1 MSRYEHV
8 DTRLELAILLSEL
21 RCCFGGR
28 LVFDLK
34 LSDLVREVSYRIFK
48 LGLSMCGRN
57 LRNRRSGAV
66 VLDSLV
72 QGLASRLKL
81 GNANRSNSSGCQI
94 LDHPQFFLAKPPV
107 IEHTDQAD
115 GTGRASQRIERI
127 RIGIGMGIASLEPK
141 ENVAGVSRITEG
153 GGAAAG
159 Y

>member
-8 DTRLELAILLSEL
+8 DPRLELAILFSEL
-21 RCCFGGR
+21 HCGFGGC

-34 LSDLVREVSYRIFK
+34 LSDLVSEVSYCIFK
-48 LGLSMCGRN
+48 LGLSLCRRI
-57 LRNRRSGAV
+57 LRDCQGGAV
-66 VLDSLV
+66 VFDSLV
-72 QGLASRLKL
+72 QGLASRLKF
-81 GNANRSNSSGCQI
+81 GNANCSNSGGRQI

-107 IEHTDQAD
+107 IEHTDKAD
-115 GTGRASQRIERI
+115 GASLASQRIERI
-127 RIGIGMGIASLEPK
+127 RIGIGMGIASLETK